1 MADRRRVYEVWKGNN
16 IFLFNGR
23 VILGPDAR
31 ILIVA
36 ILMFTVPAVTFCIF
50 VAWHLVHRFPAYNA
64 GYAILVVSIVFT
76 IYVLALLLFTA
87 TRDPGIVPRN
97 LHPPEVSESDRSVAA
112 GLGMHF
118 PRAKEIMVN
127 GMPMWVKY
135 CDTCML
141 YRPPRCSH
149 CSRCDN
155 CVEKFDHHCPWV
167 GQCIG
172 KRNYRY
178 FFMFISS
185 AALLSIFVFA
195 MSALYIKF
203 LTDDYGTVWKA
214 MKHSPASVILMAYC
228 FFCLWFVGGLSSFH
242 LYLISTNQTTSE
254 TFRRRR
260 NAYDGA
266 DRRPNVFDKGCFG
279 NFFEVF
285 CTKIQP
291 SRNDFRAFVQE
302 EAPEPAIQLPILEE
316 SVDEYVEGRRAKVE
330 DDLEIGNHIF
340 TLSRRRDLDE
350 AGDIKTRSSNRSS
363 RETSGDEVDLGS
375 DLQPPAL
382 HPETR
387 P

>member
-1 MADRRRVYEVWKGNN
+1 MADRRRVYE

-36 ILMFTVPAVTFCIF
+36 ISMFTGPAVIFYIF
-50 VAWHLVHRFPAYNA
+50 VARHLVHRFPAYNA

-97 LHPPEVSESDRSVAA
+97 SHPPEVSESDRSVAA
-112 GLGMHF
+112 RIGMHF
-118 PRAKEIMVN
+118 PPAIEIMVN
-127 GMPMWVKY
+127 GMPVWVEY
-135 CDTCML
+135 CDTWML
-141 YRPPRCSH
+141 YQPPRCSH

-155 CVEKFDHHCPWV
+155 CVKKFDNHLGWPMYWE
-167 GQCIG
+167 
-172 KRNYRY
+172 
-178 FFMFISS
+178 
-185 AALLSIFVFA
+185 ALLSIFVFA

-228 FFCLWFVGGLSSFH
+228 FFCLCFVGGLSSFH

-254 TFRRRR
+254 NIRRRR
-260 NAYDGA
+260 NALDVA

-285 CTKIQP
+285 CAKIKP

-302 EAPEPAIQLPILEE
+302 AAPEPAIQPPILEE

-340 TLSRRRDLDE
+340 TLTRRCDLDE
-350 AGDIKTRSSNRSS
+350 AGDIKTKSGNRSS
-363 RETSGDEVDLGS
+363 GKTSGDEVDLGS
-375 DLQPPAL
+375 DLQPPDL
-382 HPETR
+382 HPETS